1 MSKTER
7 PTIDTL
13 LDAALNHVAFDGW
26 SPATFSAAA
35 RDVGVT
41 DAEAKVLAPR
51 GSVDLA
57 VAYHRRGDRAMI
69 ERLRHADL
77 SGMRFRDKVA
87 TALRYRIEAMSDREA
102 VRRAT
107 ALFAL
112 PNHAAEGARLVWE
125 TADHVWTAL
134 GDKSDDLNWYSKRAT
149 LSAVWASTVLY
160 WLGDDSAGQADTL
173 AFIDRRIEDVMRIEK
188 VKGQLRENSLTKPF
202 MDLQSKLFSKVRMPD
217 MSHLNDL
224 PGRWQGPR

>member
-51 GSVDLA
+51 GAVDLA

>member
-1 MSKTER
+1 MAKTEK
-7 PTIDTL
+7 PKIETL

-35 RDVGVT
+35 RDAGMT
-41 DAEAKVLAPR
+41 EAEARGLAPR
-51 GSVDLA
+51 GAVDLA

-69 ERLRHADL
+69 DRLKTTDL
-77 SGMRFRDKVA
+77 SGLRFRDKVA
-87 TALRYRIEAMSDREA
+87 TALRFRVEAMDDREA

-107 ALFAL
+107 ALFSL
-112 PNHAAEGARLVWE
+112 PNHAAEGARLIWE

-134 GDKSDDLNWYSKRAT
+134 GDTSDDLNWYSKRAT
-149 LSAVWASTVLY
+149 LSAVWASVVLY
-160 WLGDDSAGQADTL
+160 WLGDDSAGQADTI

-188 VKGQLRENSLTKPF
+188 VKGQLRENPLTKPF
-202 MDLQSKLFSKVRMPD
+202 MELQSKLFRNVRMPD